1 MTELR
6 RWLDT
11 GNAPPDLLNLL
22 KEAGPSRPL
31 DAATRMRS
39 RVRLSA
45 LTAVPAAASM
55 MFWIKGAALGA
66 ILGGAVAAVV
76 YLPRL
81 RSESTAKGP
90 EVSSPKSSLQ
100 GAVVANPVPEKADAG
115 ALVAAPLPESAGS
128 TTVQLPSRSAYVAP
142 ATNSASPA
150 NLARETQLLERA
162 RQSLSSNPGRAL
174 AELAQHQREFP
185 NGALQLEREFL
196 AVDALLRLGRRTEA
210 RKRAAQL
217 RALAPGSIYDR
228 RISQLFGE

>member
-11 GNAPPDLLNLL
+11 GNAPPDVLDLL
-22 KEAGPSRPL
+22 KDARPPRPL
-31 DAATRMRS
+31 DAPTRIRS

-45 LTAVPAAASM
+45 LTAVPAAASV

-66 ILGGAVAAVV
+66 ILGGAVAALV

-81 RSESTAKGP
+81 HSKSTAKSP
-90 EVSSPKSSLQ
+90 EISAPKSSVQ
-100 GAVVANPVPEKADAG
+100 SAVVANPVLEKADAG
-115 ALVAAPLPESAGS
+115 VLAEAPVPSSA
-128 TTVQLPSRSAYVAP
+128 PSANVPVPTHSAYVAP
-142 ATNSASPA
+142 TQNSSTPA

-162 RQSLSSNPGRAL
+162 RQSLGSNPSRAL
-174 AELAQHQREFP
+174 SELAQHQREFP

-196 AVDALLRLGRRTEA
+196 AVDALLRLGRRAEA
-210 RKRAAQL
+210 KKRATQL
-217 RALAPGSIYDR
+217 RARAPGSIYDR